1 MRDINKTL
9 GLWMAICLLSTS
21 LAAQTISFT
30 FDDGIT
36 YDRPGY
42 TFETWNGMLLAKLK
56 KANVK
61 AMFFV
66 RGKGLD
72 NDKGMKLLKSWNDAG
87 HGLANHT
94 FSHPNYSSSKVTIE
108 QFKQEFFKNNRLIK
122 GYSNFKKYFRYPY
135 LKEGNT
141 PKKVQAFR
149 QFLKDQGHKN
159 GYVTIDAS
167 DWYVD
172 HRLLKRLRQ
181 KKFGDVQKYR
191 EFYLNHIW
199 ERAQFY
205 ENLAFKMTGRH
216 IKHTLLLH
224 HNLCSALFID
234 DLMAMFKKKGW
245 KIVSPMEAF
254 QDPIYDQIPQYA
266 GESLIYALARD
277 SAKFKHLIRYPA
289 EDSQYEKAKMDKLG
303 L

>member
-1 MRDINKTL
+1 MRSINNTWGFL
-9 GLWMAICLLSTS
+9 IIACLLSNA
-21 LAAQTISFT
+21 LRAQTISFT

-42 TFETWNGMLLAKLK
+42 TFETWNRMLLNKLQ

-66 RGKGLD
+66 RGKGLQ
-72 NDKGMKLLKSWNDAG
+72 NERGKQLLDGWNNAG
-87 HGLANHT
+87 HGIANHT
-94 FSHPNYSSSKVTIE
+94 FSHPNYSSSKVSIE
-108 QFKQEFFKNNRLIK
+108 QFKQEFLKNDSLIK
-122 GYSNFKKYFRYPY
+122 DYSNFKKYFRFPY

-141 PKKVQAFR
+141 PEKVTAFR
-149 QFLKDQGHKN
+149 QFLKAQNYKN

-172 HRLLKRLRQ
+172 YRLLKRLRQ

-205 ENLAFKMTGRH
+205 ESLAFKLTGRH

-254 QDPIYDQIPQYA
+254 QDPIYSQTPQYA

-277 SAKFKHLIRYPA
+277 SAKYKHLIRYPA